1 MGAPVRKCT
10 RIVYHVP
17 MPEEQSDEKLLRL
30 AARGDQ
36 DAARKIYDRH
46 VPRILRFLTLILGDA
61 HTAEDI
67 LQGTFLYLFRR
78 AKDFDPEKASLPT
91 YLHLIARNLARN
103 ELRRRARKPAQSIET
118 LSETLA
124 AHRTDATLE
133 DMITVMEKLTE
144 LSDDDRE
151 ILLLRYVQGMKPR
164 EIAGVLEISAKA
176 VSTRIFR
183 AIRRLQEIL

>member
-1 MGAPVRKCT
+1 MSSAL
-10 RIVYHVP
+10 IFLYDVP
-17 MPEEQSDEKLLRL
+17 MPSEQSDEKLLRL
-30 AARGDQ
+30 ASAGDET
-36 DAARKIYDRH
+36 AARRIYDRH
-46 VPRILRFLTLILGDA
+46 ASRLLRFLTLTLGDSHA
-61 HTAEDI
+61 AEDI
-67 LQGTFLYLFRR
+67 LQGAFLYLFRR

-124 AHRTDATLE
+124 AQRADASLE
-133 DMITVMEKLTE
+133 DMIAVMEKLSE

-176 VSTRIFR
+176 VSTRVYR
-183 AIRRLQEIL
+183 AIQRLQEIL